1 MRANPTIT
9 DSAGSGYKVYG
20 RFAGGSS
27 YVDGS
32 TSEAAAVHHDSSD
45 TFPGRWFLLTGS
57 YNWNSG
63 YNDTIAVKFHD
74 VVFDAEL

>member
-1 MRANPTIT
+1 MVDLLVGQVMLMEALMKLQRCITIRVPL
-9 DSAGSGYKVYG
+9 SQA
-20 RFAGGSS
+20 
-27 YVDGS
+27 DG
-32 TSEAAAVHHDSSD
+32 
-45 TFPGRWFLLTGS
+45 FLLTGT

>member
-1 MRANPTIT
+1 MIN
-9 DSAGSGYKVYG
+9 KVIDYIKKILK
-20 RFAGGSS
+20 
-27 YVDGS
+27 
-32 TSEAAAVHHDSSD
+32 EAAAQ
-45 TFPGRWFLLTGS
+45 TFTALGFFLSWFLLTGS